1 MELRLEKCEISC
13 KSMKN
18 KVLIIGGE
26 GYIGSVVSTYFL
38 NNGYL
43 VDSYDCLIYQNNKNL
58 LSHFYNPR
66 FNFIKGEMSEL
77 ELKVNLSE
85 YETIILLAGL
95 VGDPITKKY
104 HNLSIKINESDILSI
119 IKLIKNYD
127 LKFIFSSTCSNY
139 GLRENLDPA
148 NEDDPLEPLSTYA
161 KSKVLIE
168 KNILSLKNESNFRPL
183 IFRFATAFGISPR
196 MRFDLTINQFT
207 RDLVLKKTLK
217 VYDKDTWRPYCHVI
231 DFANILLQANQLIDK
246 KDLAFEVFNVGV
258 DENNASKFDIINIIN
273 NYINE
278 IEVEFLNESIDKRN
292 YVVSFSKLKSIFDT
306 SNFMLLDNGIQEII
320 NLVKKGVFDHDK
332 SEELY
337 GNYNIKL

>member
-1 MELRLEKCEISC
+1 MRSEKCEIN
-13 KSMKN
+13 MKNN
-18 KVLIIGGE
+18 KVLIIGSE

-38 NNGYL
+38 NNGYS
-43 VDSYDCLIYQNNKNL
+43 VDSYDCLLYQNNKNL

-77 ELKVNLSE
+77 ESKVNLSE

-104 HNLSIKINESDILSI
+104 HDLSIKINESDILGI
-119 IKLIKNYD
+119 IELIKNFD

-148 NEDDPLEPLSTYA
+148 NEEDHLEPLSTYA

-168 KNILSLKNESNFRPL
+168 KNILSLKNQSNFRPL

-196 MRFDLTINQFT
+196 MRFDLTVNQFT
-207 RDLVLKKTLK
+207 RDMVLKKSLK
-217 VYDKDTWRPYCHVI
+217 VYDKDTWRPYCHVK
-231 DFANILLQANQLIDK
+231 DFANILLQANHLIDK
-246 KDLAFEVFNVGV
+246 KNLAYEVFNVGI
-258 DENNASKFDIINIIN
+258 DENNASKFDIINIIK
-273 NYINE
+273 NYVNDT
-278 IEVEFLNESIDKRN
+278 EVEFLNESIDKRN
-292 YVVSFSKLKSIFDT
+292 YVVNFSKLKSTFDT
-306 SNFMLLDNGIQEII
+306 SNFIFLDNGIYEII
-320 NLVKKGVFDHDK
+320 KLIKKGVFDQDK

-337 GNYNIKL
+337 GNYNINL